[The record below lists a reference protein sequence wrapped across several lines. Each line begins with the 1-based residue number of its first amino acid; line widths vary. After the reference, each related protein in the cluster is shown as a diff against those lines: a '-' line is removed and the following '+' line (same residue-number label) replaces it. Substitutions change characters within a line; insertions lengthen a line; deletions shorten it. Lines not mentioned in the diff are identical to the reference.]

1 MTLSSF
7 NRTILTPV
15 YGVKGGKQEN
25 ELAGELMQQSSKR
38 FQWPG
43 CSGNSGEADKK
54 PVMHIYQRC
63 CWGIVSKNSG
73 LGAWS

>member
-7 NRTILTPV
+7 SRTILTPV
-15 YGVKGGKQEN
+15 YGLKGGKQGN
-25 ELAGELMQQSSKR
+25 ELAGELMQQSRKR
-38 FQWPG
+38 FQWLG
-43 CSGNSGEADKK
+43 YSGGEAGKK